1 MRRLIAID
9 CSGDTLIATLD
20 EASARTGLLIVS
32 GGNEIRCGAHRG
44 MALLATVIA
53 GAGVP
58 VLRYDRRGIGD
69 STGMNG
75 GFLSAQEDL
84 AAAAAAFRRE
94 MPQVAR
100 IVAFGNCDAATTLA
114 LFGRQAGVDRVLLAN
129 PWIVEDDDGMPPRA
143 AIRARYLDRLRRPPA
158 TLIAG
163 GVDLRKLLNGL
174 RKLLTTR
181 DQHGLADRVFA
192 ALADWGPQ
200 ARLLVAAGDATALA
214 FLDATR
220 PMQLTI
226 NRIETDSHSF
236 AREADAAAL
245 QDWIMAGLTPEEP

>member
-9 CSGDTLIATLD
+9 CSRDTLMATLD
-20 EASARTGLLIVS
+20 EASATTGLLIVS

-44 MALLATVIA
+44 MALLATAIA

-69 STGMNG
+69 STGTNG

-84 AAAAAAFRRE
+84 AAAVAAFSRE
-94 MPQVAR
+94 MPRVAR

-114 LFGRQAGVDRVLLAN
+114 LFGRRAGVDRVLLAN

-143 AIRARYLDRLRRPPA
+143 AIRARYLDRLRHPA
-158 TLIAG
+158 TLITD

-200 ARLLVAAGDATALA
+200 ARLLVAAGDATARA
-214 FLDATR
+214 FLDVAR

-226 NRIETDSHSF
+226 DRVETDSHSF

-245 QDWIMAGLTPEEP
+245 QDWIMAGLRPEEP

>member
-1 MRRLIAID
+1 MRRLIAIH

-44 MALLATVIA
+44 MALLATAIA

-69 STGMNG
+69 SSGMNG

-84 AAAAAAFRRE
+84 AAAVAAFRRE
-94 MPQVAR
+94 MPRVAR

-143 AIRARYLDRLRRPPA
+143 AIRARYLDRLRRPA
-158 TLIAG
+158 TLIAD

-200 ARLLVAAGDATALA
+200 AQLLVATGDATALA
-214 FLDATR
+214 FLEAAR
-220 PMQLTI
+220 PMHLAI
-226 NRIETDSHSF
+226 DRVETDSHSF

-245 QDWIMAGLTPEEP
+245 RDWIMAGLTPEEP